1 MEDEDFIDGVS
12 GGTPSEETDANDEGH
27 EASGGDAEGQEESD
41 EGQETESL
49 QEDEGRVLASKP
61 SKGNR
66 DFGTLRAQNRE
77 LAEQTRRIAQ
87 ELEDLKRAQYQA
99 AQPRVDHEAERRR
112 YEAMAPEERM
122 EYRLGQIQAQTENQA
137 HQMRMQMWDVDDRG
151 QYNVLAAQKD
161 TRAAKRA
168 PEYADR
174 VEKVFQEKLRAGAP
188 VDRITILK
196 YLIGEDDLKAPLSSK
211 RAAAGKQN
219 IDRQRTAPLN
229 GRGDTGAKRGGKTPE
244 ERLEGVFI

>member
-1 MEDEDFIDGVS
+1 MEDEDLVDRV
-12 GGTPSEETDANDEGH
+12 SEEFLNEEANADDEGH
-27 EASGGDAEGQEESD
+27 EASGGDAEGQDESR

-49 QEDEGRVLASKP
+49 QEGEGGVLAPKP

-77 LAEQTRRIAQ
+77 LAEQTRLIKQ

-99 AQPRVDHEAERRR
+99 TQPRVDHEAERRK

-137 HQMRMQMWDVDDRG
+137 HQMRMQMWDVNDKS
-151 QYNVLAAQKD
+151 QFNSLAAANEK
-161 TRAAKRA
+161 AAKRA
-168 PEYADR
+168 DR
-174 VEKVFQEKLRAGAP
+174 VEQVFQEKLRTGAP
-188 VDRITILK
+188 VDRATILRWM
-196 YLIGEDDLKAPLSSK
+196 IGDDLLRAPSTAK
-211 RAAAGKQN
+211 KAAAGKQN

-229 GRGDTGAKRGGKTPE
+229 GRGDAGAKRGGKTPE